1 MNCSQAVEL
10 LSEYYANALDENSV
24 VEIKTHLVECQ
35 PCEGIY
41 EDVTLI
47 VTTARILRGGEHL
60 PYPDEQILWQRLS
73 IARH

>member
-47 VTTARILRGGEHL
+47 VTTARILRDGEHL